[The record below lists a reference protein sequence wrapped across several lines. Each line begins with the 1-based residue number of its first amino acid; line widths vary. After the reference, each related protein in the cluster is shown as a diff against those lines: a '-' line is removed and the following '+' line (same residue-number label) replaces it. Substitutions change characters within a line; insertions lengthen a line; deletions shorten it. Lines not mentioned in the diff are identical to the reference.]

1 MKTSSTPSVL
11 QNRWKHI
18 WHKEGSCLTFLHLHP
33 QTTLITSNALT
44 AHDASTSMPQS
55 GTFQSVP
62 TMYSINQNNHKEAKE
77 YRVKVWYPGNVDME
91 TVFFNMLMKRIIT
104 HTTFLETTIYI
115 VNSEYNFNIL
125 AFIISSLRLHAIA
138 DWCLI
143 YETYVLTR
151 ESYSLYRQMYY
162 FTYKIF

>member
-1 MKTSSTPSVL
+1 MKTSSTASVM
-11 QNRWKHI
+11 QNRCNHI

-44 AHDASTSMPQS
+44 AHDASTSMPQG

-62 TMYSINQNNHKEAKE
+62 TIYSINQTHDEEANE
-77 YRVKVWYPGNVDME
+77 HQIKVWYPGNVDME

-115 VNSEYNFNIL
+115 FNSEYNFNIS
-125 AFIISSLRLHAIA
+125 AFIISCHTLH
-138 DWCLI
+138 I

-151 ESYSLYRQMYY
+151 ESYSLYRQMY
-162 FTYKIF
+162 